1 MSKKTISFVLAL
13 ALGIS
18 SVGSVAFADPYS
30 DKAALEQQLQEDA
43 NSYKTAQEKVDEI
56 EAAIQAINSQ
66 MEDLNSD
73 IEKLNVQIDET
84 QGRLDESN
92 QKVEKTKGDIEEEND
107 LFNKRMRS
115 MYINGINSY
124 VEVLLES
131 KGFSDFLS
139 RLTNV
144 ATIIKYDN
152 DVIGNLTDLKASL
165 EAEKAKI
172 EDEKATLD
180 ALQQE
185 NNEKAALLED
195 KKEEHSAAL
204 AVAEENRD
212 LYQAAQD
219 QTQAQIDETMRLISA
234 MTAGSTTTSRP
245 SRGDSGTSSL
255 PAPSSSGIVATA
267 QQYIGCPYQWGG
279 NGPNV
284 FDCSGLTKY
293 VYAQCG
299 ISIPRTAAAQMSAGS
314 YVSDADRQPGDLVFF
329 GSGGNIYHVGIYVG
343 NNSYLHAPQDNET
356 VKISTLQY
364 RSDYAGARRY

>member
-172 EDEKATLD
+172 EDEKATLE

-219 QTQAQIDETMRLISA
+219 QTQAQIDEAMRQITA
-234 MTAGSTTTSRP
+234 MTAGSTTSRP
-245 SRGDSGTSSL
+245 SRGDSGTSS
-255 PAPSSSGIVATA
+255 PSSSGIVATA
-267 QQYIGCPYQWGG
+267 QQYIGVPYVWGG
-279 NGPNV
+279 TSPSG
-284 FDCSGLTKY
+284 FDCSGLTQY
-293 VYAQCG
+293 VYARCG
-299 ISIPRTAAAQMSAGS
+299 ISIPRVANDQMNAGS
-314 YVSDADRQPGDLVFF
+314 YVDRGSLQPGDLVFF
-329 GSGGNIYHVGIYVG
+329 GSGGYAYHVGIYVG
-343 NNSYLHAPQDNET
+343 KNSYLHAPQDNET
-356 VKISTLQY
+356 VKISPMQY
-364 RSDYAGARRY
+364 RSDYIGGRRY

>member
-172 EDEKATLD
+172 EDEKA
-180 ALQQE
+180 
-185 NNEKAALLED
+185 EK
-195 KKEEHSAAL
+195 
-204 AVAEENRD
+204 
-212 LYQAAQD
+212 
-219 QTQAQIDETMRLISA
+219 
-234 MTAGSTTTSRP
+234 
-245 SRGDSGTSSL
+245 
-255 PAPSSSGIVATA
+255 
-267 QQYIGCPYQWGG
+267 
-279 NGPNV
+279 
-284 FDCSGLTKY
+284 
-293 VYAQCG
+293 
-299 ISIPRTAAAQMSAGS
+299 
-314 YVSDADRQPGDLVFF
+314 
-329 GSGGNIYHVGIYVG
+329 
-343 NNSYLHAPQDNET
+343 
-356 VKISTLQY
+356 
-364 RSDYAGARRY
+364 